1 MSSTNSLRKRVLI
14 LGGYGT
20 FGSRIA
26 EMLGSE
32 SGLHVI
38 VAGHD
43 LFKAE
48 LLAERLQ
55 QQHSE
60 ADNSGCTYEGLRLDH
75 ESVSLAAQLKGLDLN
90 LLIHCAGPFQ
100 QQDYHVPDACIANGI
115 HYLDIADAATF
126 VSEIETLNQSA
137 EDAGCAVISGA
148 SSLPALS
155 SAVIQVIGKPFHKI
169 EDIEINIAPA
179 HRISRGLA
187 TVRAGFES
195 LGTDL
200 TLLRNGQPAPSYSGD
215 ELRKITLGHPVGE
228 RQVCNFDIPDLRLI
242 PALMPEVKN
251 LRFGTGVQP
260 TLLQRGLALCA
271 RLARIRRPSTIPD
284 PLPYLARLG
293 HWLAARW
300 PGGSDHG
307 GMQVEISGS
316 TGSAGGADQRARWQ
330 ILGLNGD
337 GPWIPAAPAT
347 AMARKLIRGE
357 YNTPGARPCWQLLSL
372 EEILRELEPYSVV
385 TSVEAPGA

>member
-1 MSSTNSLRKRVLI
+1 MSSTNNLRKRVLI

-32 SGLHVI
+32 PNLHVI

-48 LLAERLQ
+48 LLADRLQ
-55 QQHSE
+55 QQHS
-60 ADNSGCTYEGLRLDH
+60 ATDTKSRCTFEGLRLDH
-75 ESVSLAAQLKGLDLN
+75 ESASLTVQLKDLDLD

-115 HYLDIADAATF
+115 HYLDIADAASF

-137 EDAGCAVISGA
+137 EDAGCTVISGA

-155 SAVIQVIGKPFHKI
+155 SAVIQVLGKPFHKI
-169 EDIEINIAPA
+169 DDIEINIAPA

-195 LGTDL
+195 LGTEL
-200 TLLRNGQPAPSYSGD
+200 TLLRNGQPVLSYSGG

-228 RQVCNFDIPDLRLI
+228 RQVCNFDVPDLRLI
-242 PALMPEVKN
+242 PTLMPEVKN

-260 TLLQRGLALCA
+260 TLLQWGLALSA
-271 RLARIRRPSTIPD
+271 RLARIHRPSTIPD

-307 GMQVEISGS
+307 GMQVEI
-316 TGSAGGADQRARWQ
+316 TGIAGGAGQRARWQ

-337 GPWIPAAPAT
+337 GPWIPAAPAA
-347 AMARKLIRGE
+347 AMARKLVRGE
-357 YNTPGARPCWQLLSL
+357 YSNHGARPCWQLLSL
-372 EEILRELEPYSVV
+372 EEILRELEAYSVV